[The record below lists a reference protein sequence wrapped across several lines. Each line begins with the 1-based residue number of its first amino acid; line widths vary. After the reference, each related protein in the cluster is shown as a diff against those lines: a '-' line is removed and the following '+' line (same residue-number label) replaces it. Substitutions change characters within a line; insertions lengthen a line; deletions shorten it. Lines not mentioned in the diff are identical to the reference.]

1 MTVHEAAPWATKT
14 DDRLDVNLE
23 LPTVES
29 MFTPPDLS
37 PLSPS
42 YRPYSYESGLEYI
55 AYLLYA
61 DRRIKNVHAAFV
73 LPSEELA
80 DTSHTD
86 VEQAIGRWASAK
98 IEASHIEVRADNTRG
113 RRALLLGA
121 IAMVILLLLAHWLF
135 ENSDPGYLRNTAIT
149 ALQIGAW
156 VSLWIPIDKLV
167 WSAWTHRNDRVVYE
181 RLTAMTF
188 TLEPQPDLLT
198 IDDPTHQEHNHDP
211 GDAT

>member
-1 MTVHEAAPWATKT
+1 MTVHDTESWTHRT
-14 DDRLDVNLE
+14 DDRLDVKLE
-23 LPTVES
+23 LPTIEA

-42 YRPYSYESGLEYI
+42 FRPYSYESGLEYI

-61 DRRIKNVHAAFV
+61 DRRIKNVHAAFG

-80 DTSHTD
+80 DTSHAD
-86 VEQAIGRWASAK
+86 VQQAIGRWAAAK
-98 IEASHIEVRADNTRG
+98 IEASHIEVRADTTRG

-135 ENSDPGYLRNTAIT
+135 ENTDPGYLRSTAIT

-156 VSLWIPIDKLV
+156 VSLWIPIDKLA
-167 WSAWTHRNDRVVYE
+167 WSAWAHRNDRVVYE
-181 RLTAMTF
+181 RLKAMSF
-188 TLEPQPDLLT
+188 TLEPQPDHPA
-198 IDDPTHQEHNHDP
+198 IDDPTHLEHDHDP